1 MTESSSEAAAR
12 AIALR
17 EQIEGHNRSYY
28 DHDDPTVGDD
38 QYDALLNEL
47 RDLEAAYP
55 ELVTLDSPTQR
66 VGSRRLERFE
76 PVQHAIPML
85 SLGNARGGEEFR
97 AWVERMRSHLERESI
112 AIDDFN
118 FVVEPKIDGLAVSLR
133 YEDGVFV
140 TGATRGDGTVGEDIT
155 QNLQTISSI
164 PKRIE
169 SAPRV
174 LEVRGEVY
182 LPIADFRE
190 LNERRAAAGE
200 STFMNPRNSAAGS
213 LRQLDPAIAAERP
226 LAIWCYGV
234 GELEGDQFTGHRD
247 SLKRLADWGFPV
259 NPDIAAVT
267 GADAV
272 IKACDGWLER
282 RESLPY
288 EIDGVVIKVDDFE
301 LQRRLGTV
309 GREPR
314 WAIAWK
320 FPPTTAKTLL
330 RAVHWNVGRTGH
342 IVPFAELEPV
352 QIGGVTV
359 SFTTL
364 HNEED
369 LARKDVRPGDQ
380 VIILRAGDV
389 IPQVISPAPHES
401 QRTDR
406 SDPPHVPAECP
417 SCGAATVKVANSV
430 WTICPNKQGC
440 PGQQWQALRH
450 FVKRGAMDI
459 EGLGDKRLEELMEA
473 GLAVT
478 PADLYSLDWSLLEER
493 EGWGERSVEALK
505 ESLAASRERPFAKVL
520 YGLGIERIGEVNAR
534 NLAQHFRTIE
544 ALMEADPEQIE
555 AVQGIGPIQAELV
568 AETVREPEF
577 VELIRG
583 LRAAGIRLE
592 EDGPAAGEG
601 HLADKSFVL
610 TGSLPTLTRE
620 QATEMIL
627 AAGGRVSSSVSKKTD
642 YLIAGEAAG
651 SKLEKAERLE
661 VTVLDED
668 GLNKLLAG

>member
-12 AIALR
+12 AVELR

-28 DHDDPTVGDD
+28 DLDDPTVGDD

-112 AIDDFN
+112 AVDDFN

-234 GELEGDQFTGHRD
+234 GELEGNQFTGHRD

-259 NPDIAAVT
+259 NPDIAAVI

-493 EGWGERSVEALK
+493 EGWGERSVEGLK

-651 SKLEKAERLE
+651 SKLEKAERLA

>member
-1 MTESSSEAAAR
+1 MTEGSSEAAAR
-12 AIALR
+12 AVALR

-55 ELVTLDSPTQR
+55 GLVTLDSPTQR

-112 AIDDFN
+112 AVDDFN

-133 YEDGVFV
+133 YEEGVFV

-234 GELEGDQFTGHRD
+234 GELEGDRFTGHRD

-267 GADAV
+267 GAEAV

-601 HLADKSFVL
+601 HLADKSFVM

-651 SKLEKAERLE
+651 SKLEKAERLA